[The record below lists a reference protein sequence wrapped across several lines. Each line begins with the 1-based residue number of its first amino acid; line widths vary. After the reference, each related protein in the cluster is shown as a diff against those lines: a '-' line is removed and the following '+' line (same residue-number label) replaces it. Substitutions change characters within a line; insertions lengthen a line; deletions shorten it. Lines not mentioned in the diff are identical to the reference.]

1 MNTERSSKNIFK
13 YVIKQ
18 CCQKKLKLNTID
30 VLFSK
35 ALIDSYIGHDEFTL
49 VYNVLREH
57 NEMKKEMKN
66 SETFVEQTT

>member
-1 MNTERSSKNIFK
+1 MNTEQTSKN

-35 ALIDSYIGHDEFTL
+35 ALIDSYVGHDEFTL
-49 VYNVLREH
+49 VYNVLREY

>member
-1 MNTERSSKNIFK
+1 MNTEQTSKNIFT

-49 VYNVLREH
+49 VYNVLREY

>member
-1 MNTERSSKNIFK
+1 MNTEQTGKNIFT

-18 CCQKKLKLNTID
+18 CCQKKLKLSTVD
-30 VLFSK
+30 FLFFK
-35 ALIDSYIGHDEFTL
+35 ALIDSYVGHDEFTL
-49 VYNVLREH
+49 VYNVLREY